1 MEINYNEVIKLVFEA
16 RKIALNKNLKEN
28 SEQKEGFDYVTQVD
42 YGISDFIKQG
52 LKLIAPNSAFVTEE
66 EQTHSQSTN
75 RFILD
80 PIDGTTNL
88 IRNFNLSSISL
99 AHYCDGEIKFGVV
112 FNPFTQEMW
121 FALKNC
127 GAHYFSTKFGIEKL
141 LKKGIENYCENQIF
155 VSNNNFNT
163 AIFEFGANVSAKE
176 YAKETFDKA
185 CEIFAEC
192 GDLRRMCSTALAL
205 CYIAQG
211 SLDGYFERKIKAWD
225 YSAGSLILTEA
236 GGELSQWSGKSLS
249 FNEPSTI
256 IAGNKKVYEYLL
268 NKFKNLK

>member
-1 MEINYNEVIKLVFEA
+1 MNINYNEVINLVYNA
-16 RKIALNKNLKEN
+16 RKIALNKSLQQQTN
-28 SEQKEGFDYVTQVD
+28 QKEGFDYVTQVD
-42 YGISDFIKQG
+42 FGISDFIKQG
-52 LKLIAPNSAFVTEE
+52 LKKIAPNSAFVTEE
-66 EQTHSQSTN
+66 EQTHSQSTD

-121 FALKNC
+121 FALKNH
-127 GAHYFSTKFGIEKL
+127 GAHYFSTKFGIKKL
-141 LKKGIENYCENQIF
+141 LKTGVENYTENQIF
-155 VSNNNFNT
+155 VSINNFDT

-176 YAKETFDKA
+176 YAKETFDTA
-185 CEIFAEC
+185 REIFSEC

-236 GGELSQWSGKSLS
+236 GGKLSEWSGKPLS

-256 IAGNKKVYEYLL
+256 IAGNEKVYDYLL
-268 NKFKNLK
+268 NKFKNLE